1 MSSYGK
7 IPVPIKLTFSVL
19 KTELPARRKVHGL
32 RMKQERTAAR
42 GPQLGRWIFV
52 AVLLAI
58 GLTLYFIYAP
68 TSEPPAPPA
77 AHEGR

>member
-1 MSSYGK
+1 
-7 IPVPIKLTFSVL
+7 
-19 KTELPARRKVHGL
+19 
-32 RMKQERTAAR
+32 MKQERTAAR

-52 AVLLAI
+52 AALLVI
-58 GLTLYFIYAP
+58 GLALYFIYAP